1 MKSTSNDMQSTLK
14 LLSQSPEETRLI
26 GNTISAHAKSGDII
40 LLTGDLGAGKTCLTQ
55 GLLLGL
61 GSNETARSPTFV
73 IATEYVAR
81 IRLYHLDL
89 YRLDHLEEIE
99 DLGLDEYLFGEGICV
114 VEWAEKGD
122 GLWPNDH
129 LTIRMDQVASKTRL
143 LTLLANGNRHCAL
156 LDAIGGTV
164 PDMTTVAK

>member
-1 MKSTSNDMQSTLK
+1 MNFTSNDMQSTLN
-14 LLSQSPEETRLI
+14 LLSRSPEETRRI
-26 GNTISAHAKSGDII
+26 GSAISVHAQSGDIV

-61 GSNETARSPTFV
+61 DSNDTARSPTFV
-73 IATEYVAR
+73 IATEYAAR
-81 IRLYHLDL
+81 IPLYHLDL

-99 DLGLDEYLFGEGICV
+99 DLGLDEYLFGDGICV
-114 VEWAEKGD
+114 VEWAEKGN

-129 LTIRMDQVASKTRL
+129 LAIRMDQFKSTTRL

-156 LDAIGGTV
+156 LDAVRSDI
-164 PDMTTVAK
+164 PDMTTAAK